1 MEKAVDQKIRNKWLS
16 VPIINTIT
24 RLLYHIVAGRNIA
37 IMVDLKSTCRINYL
51 WLAVAIIPIVAG
63 CSSPLDH
70 KPQLSDLDN
79 PNPMIK
85 IMAVKWAGDNKVSSA
100 VPQLVGLLQDEDR
113 AVRLYSIGSLRRITG
128 TDCGYDYKA
137 AAHIRAVAIK
147 CWHQFL
153 GTDQSHNRKESQNVK
168 D

>member
-24 RLLYHIVAGRNIA
+24 RLLYHMVARRNIA
-37 IMVDLKSTCRINYL
+37 IMVVLKSTCRINYL
-51 WLAVAIIPIVAG
+51 WLTVVIILIVAG
-63 CSSPLDH
+63 CSSPLDR

-79 PNPMIK
+79 PNSMIK
-85 IMAVKWAGDNKVSSA
+85 IMAIKWAGDNKLSSA
-100 VPQLVGLLQDEDR
+100 VPQLVDLLQDEDR
-113 AVRLYSIGSLRRITG
+113 SVRLYSICSLRLITG

-137 AAHIRAVAIK
+137 AAHVRAVAIK
-147 CWHQFL
+147 CWRQFL
-153 GTDQSHNRKESQNVK
+153 RTDQSHNRKESQNVK